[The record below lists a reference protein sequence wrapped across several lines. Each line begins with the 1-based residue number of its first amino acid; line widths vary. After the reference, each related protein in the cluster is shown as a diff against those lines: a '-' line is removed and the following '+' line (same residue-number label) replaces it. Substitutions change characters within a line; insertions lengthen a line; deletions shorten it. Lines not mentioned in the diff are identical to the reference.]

1 MNNLEL
7 ERLLNDYLKPER
19 IKDYCPNGLQVEGK
33 AKVKKVV
40 TGVTACQALI
50 DAAIAQNADAI
61 LVHHGYFWRGEPL
74 SLRGMKYKRIKA
86 LIENGINLYAY
97 HLPLDIHPEV
107 GNNVQ
112 LAACLGI
119 ELKGGL
125 EAGNPESLPL
135 WGLLPRPMNATD
147 FSDLIATRL
156 SRQPLHIE
164 GCHNGGVGKM
174 IQRVAWCTGGA
185 QDYIDLAATCGMD
198 AYISGEISERT
209 TFSAKEQGIHYFAA
223 GHHATERGG
232 IKALGEWL
240 TQHCK
245 LEVLFIDINNPI

>member
-7 ERLLNDYLKPER
+7 ERLLNDYLRPSLM
-19 IKDYCPNGLQVEGK
+19 KDYCPNGLQIEGK
-33 AKVKKVV
+33 SEVKKII
-40 TGVTACQALI
+40 TGVSACQALI
-50 DAAIAQNADAI
+50 DAAIDQKADAI
-61 LVHHGYFWRGEPL
+61 LVHHGYFWRGEPQP
-74 SLRGMKYKRIKA
+74 LRGMKFKRIKA

-97 HLPLDIHPEV
+97 HLPLDVHQEV

-119 ELKGGL
+119 EIKGGL
-125 EAGNPESLPL
+125 EADNPQSLAL
-135 WGLLPRPMNATD
+135 WGELPEPVSATD
-147 FSDLIATRL
+147 FADLIAARL
-156 SRQPLHIE
+156 FRQPLHIDA
-164 GCHNGGVGKM
+164 GTSDK
-174 IQRVAWCTGGA
+174 IQRVAWCTGGG
-185 QDYIDLAATCGMD
+185 QDYIDLAASCGMD

-240 TQHCK
+240 AQHHK
-245 LEVLFIDINNPI
+245 LNVTFIDIENPV

>member
-1 MNNLEL
+1 MKNVEL
-7 ERLLNDYLKPER
+7 ERLLNDYLKPEQ

-33 AKVKKVV
+33 AEVFKII

-50 DAAIAQNADAI
+50 DAAIAQQADAI
-61 LVHHGYFWRGEPL
+61 LVHHGYFWRGESQP
-74 SLRGMKYKRIKA
+74 LRGMKYKRIKA
-86 LIENGINLYAY
+86 LIDNDINLYAY
-97 HLPLDIHPEV
+97 HLPLDVHPVV

-112 LAACLGI
+112 LARCLGI
-119 ELKGGL
+119 EIKGGL
-125 EAGNPESLPL
+125 DAGNPHSLPL
-135 WGLLPRPMNATD
+135 WGELATPMRAPD
-147 FSDLIATRL
+147 FAHLIATRL
-156 SRQPLHIE
+156 SRQPTHIE
-164 GCHNGGVGKM
+164 GGNGGAMANM

-185 QDYIDLAATCGMD
+185 QDYIDLAASCEMD

-240 TQHCK
+240 AQHHQFD
-245 LEVLFIDINNPI
+245 VTFVDIDNPV